1 MYIAKPEMY
10 ISKPAMYIP
19 KFAIQNS
26 YGKKKYT
33 KVIPRAL
40 MINMFLLFLDKLDAA
55 VLGTTIVGLIVGD
68 GFV

>member
-26 YGKKKYT
+26 YGKKKVHEGNPSCTY
-33 KVIPRAL
+33 
-40 MINMFLLFLDKLDAA
+40 D
-55 VLGTTIVGLIVGD
+55 
-68 GFV
+68 

>member
-26 YGKKKYT
+26 YGKKSA
-33 KVIPRAL
+33 RR
-40 MINMFLLFLDKLDAA
+40 
-55 VLGTTIVGLIVGD
+55 
-68 GFV
+68 

>member
-26 YGKKKYT
+26 YGKKKCT

-40 MINMFLLFLDKLDAA
+40 LNNVIILFLNELHAA